1 MTHKPHDPSRYAAG
15 AGAGRSFPRS
25 FAPVVRHDFPRLAW
39 LFDLTG
45 GPTAHHGADVELFGS
60 GLVEGC
66 WDGPFAEF
74 AFLGCPNLFGSG
86 VVAADG
92 ATWFCPPC
100 HTVDCLYAM
109 AHRGRLLVS
118 NSLLILFRESGAP
131 LVAGHRYTGR
141 LATVVDGIDAAETT
155 IYRSAETALHR
166 VVYDDFTFEGG
177 VIGRRRKRAP
187 DGFADFAAY
196 RRYLLDTLRACAG
209 NADDPRRRR
218 RYRLLAT
225 CSSGYDSNAGAALAA
240 QVGGRRAISL
250 RSGRGGGD
258 DSGRPV
264 AERLGLA
271 CVERERCS
279 RPSGDVGA
287 EIEFLMTGS
296 GGADYPLATFADEL
310 AGSLCLT
317 GYHAE
322 AAWDARATPSGRLA
336 RTGNTG
342 CSLAEFRLRIGF
354 LHLPVPAIGA
364 RRDADIVAIGRSP
377 EMAPFS
383 VGGGYDRPIPRRL
396 VEEAG
401 VPRHLFGREKQ
412 AVALVFSWGPMFL
425 SPPVRAAFL
434 RFLRRR
440 GLLGPVLADHLGF
453 TAAHLAFRLL
463 RKAARRS
470 ALLDGLG
477 RRPRR
482 WLEGRFRSYENTA
495 FANALF
501 VWALGEAIAGG
512 GWAAADG
519 RRHLGRRQRAAGV
532 TAPPG
537 RPRP

>member
-1 MTHKPHDPSRYAAG
+1 MHEPYDSRRHPAG
-15 AGAGRSFPRS
+15 ASAGRPVPGP
-25 FAPVVRHDFPRLAW
+25 FASVVRHDFPRLAW

-45 GPTAHHGADVELFGS
+45 GPTVQCGADVELFGN

-66 WDGPFAEF
+66 WDGPFADF

-118 NSLLILFRESGAP
+118 NSLLVLFRESGAP
-131 LVAGHRYTGR
+131 LAPSHRYTKR
-141 LATVVDGIDAAETT
+141 LTTVVNGIDAAETT
-155 IYRSAETALHR
+155 IYRSADTVLHR
-166 VVYDDFTFEGG
+166 VVYDDFTFERG
-177 VIGRRRKRAP
+177 VIGRRRKRTP
-187 DGFADFAAY
+187 EGFADFAAY
-196 RRYLLDTLRACAG
+196 RSHLLDTLEACAG

-250 RSGRGGGD
+250 RSGRGGSG
-258 DSGRPV
+258 DSGRAI
-264 AERLGLA
+264 AESLGLV

-287 EIEFLMTGS
+287 EVEFLMTGS

-310 AGSLCLT
+310 EGSLCLT

-322 AAWDARATPSGRLA
+322 AAWDARAAPSAALA

-342 CSLAEFRLRIGF
+342 CSLAEFRLRVGF

-364 RRDADIVAIGRSP
+364 RRDADIIAIGRSP

-401 VPRHLFGREKQ
+401 VPRGLFGQEKR

-434 RFLRRR
+434 RFLRER

-453 TAAHLAFRLL
+453 TAAHLAFRVL

-470 ALLDGLG
+470 ALLDRLVK
-477 RRPRR
+477 RPRQ

-501 VWALGEAIAGG
+501 VWALGEALAGG
-512 GWAAADG
+512 GQAAVASS
-519 RRHLGRRQRAAGV
+519 AAV
-532 TAPPG
+532 ATPSWPG
-537 RPRP
+537 G